1 MSDFMCYFFFFKQKT
16 AYEMRISDWSSDVCS
31 SDLTVYMRGVTP
43 FRGHLIIEERVHGLD
58 QIRLRRYSGEEH
70 RIAFP
75 EASYTA
81 SLGSNPEFAPAAYRI
96 GYTSM
101 VTPVTVYDYQPA
113 EDRLETL
120 KVQELPSGYDKSH
133 YESARTLPPH
143 QAGQPV
149 PVSGVYQKG

>member
-1 MSDFMCYFFFFKQKT
+1 
-16 AYEMRISDWSSDVCS
+16 
-31 SDLTVYMRGVTP
+31 MRGVTP

-120 KVQELPSGYDKSH
+120 KVQEIPSGYRSEEHTSELQSLMRISYAVFCLKKKKHYYNKQDK
-133 YESARTLPPH
+133 EE
-143 QAGQPV
+143 
-149 PVSGVYQKG
+149 

>member
-1 MSDFMCYFFFFKQKT
+1 
-16 AYEMRISDWSSDVCS
+16 MRV
-31 SDLTVYMRGVTP
+31 VTP

-113 EDRLETL
+113 EDRLERSEERRVG
-120 KVQELPSGYDKSH
+120 KEC
-133 YESARTLPPH
+133 
-143 QAGQPV
+143 
-149 PVSGVYQKG
+149 VSTCRSRWSPYH